1 MRIVFM
7 GTPDIAAASLDAV
20 LAAGYQVVGVFT
32 QPDKPRSRMKMSFSP
47 VKELALAHNIPV
59 YQPETLKD
67 GGALHI
73 LQELKPDLIAVVA
86 YGRIIPKDI
95 IDLPHYGC
103 INIHASLL
111 PKYRGSAP
119 VQWSVLNGDKY
130 AGLTSM
136 HIAPALDS
144 GDMIYKTQ
152 TEIGEFESS
161 GELFE
166 RLCPMAGELLVRTIR
181 DLEAGTA
188 PREKQNEEEA
198 TQAHMLSRE
207 MSPIDWTKQ
216 PREIVKHIC
225 GLNPWPCATMELGG
239 TVFKVYGAQY
249 TENRTDKQPGAV
261 VTADKRGIEIACS
274 GGQTLRITQLQAPGG
289 KRMAA
294 ADYLR
299 GHPIEVTE

>member
-86 YGRIIPKDI
+86 YGRIIPKYI

-274 GGQTLRITQLQAPGG
+274 GGQTLRITQLQTPGG

>member
-274 GGQTLRITQLQAPGG
+274 GGQTLRITQLQTPGG